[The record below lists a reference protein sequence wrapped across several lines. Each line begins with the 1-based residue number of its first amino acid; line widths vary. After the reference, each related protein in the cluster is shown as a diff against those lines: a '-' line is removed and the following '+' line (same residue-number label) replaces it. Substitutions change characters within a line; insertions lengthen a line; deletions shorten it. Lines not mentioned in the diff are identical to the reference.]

1 MDELQAVVNDV
12 AARNEA
18 KAAFDK
24 ADTALRESIRAAIV
38 AGVKVPA
45 LVEVT
50 GLSRPRIYQIRDGR
64 R

>member
-18 KAAFDK
+18 RDAFDK
-24 ADTALRESIRAAIV
+24 ADASLRESIRAAIV

-45 LVEVT
+45 LVEAT